1 MVAYRRIQRA
11 SKGTAVTGVI
21 THVVLF
27 WLKKPGDLADQKTLI
42 AGIRTLAQIDVVR
55 SCRVG
60 VPAKTEA
67 RDVVDH
73 SFDICET
80 LTFDSV
86 EDQLTYQLDPIHLQ
100 FVERCSDLWERVQI
114 YDVADAE

>member
-1 MVAYRRIQRA
+1 MAG
-11 SKGTAVTGVI
+11 KI

-27 WLKKPGDLADQKTLI
+27 WLKKPGDLADHRAII
-42 AGIRTLAQIDVVR
+42 AGIRTLAKIDVVR

-60 VPAKTEA
+60 VPAATEV

-86 EDQLTYQLDPIHLQ
+86 EDQLAYQLDPTHLE
-100 FVERCSDLWERVQI
+100 FVERCGHLWDRVRI
-114 YDVADAE
+114 YDVADVE